1 MSIYLC
7 VRWKC
12 SENVNTINMMYA
24 VVAISNKSQ
33 IQSIDFDDQINRN
46 DCVSERKNDVF
57 AYVFG
62 QNASQ
67 NVNKSTFIMGFE
79 TAWDSIPN
87 KHWKQ
92 KQIRTNERTNDV
104 EHFEILKWFHGPTIL
119 IFAITSLTLYNKC
132 FFPFWKS
139 FIMR

>member
-1 MSIYLC
+1 
-7 VRWKC
+7 
-12 SENVNTINMMYA
+12 MYA
-24 VVAISNKSQ
+24 VVAISNESQ

-87 KHWKQ
+87 KH
-92 KQIRTNERTNDV
+92 
-104 EHFEILKWFHGPTIL
+104 
-119 IFAITSLTLYNKC
+119 
-132 FFPFWKS
+132 
-139 FIMR
+139 